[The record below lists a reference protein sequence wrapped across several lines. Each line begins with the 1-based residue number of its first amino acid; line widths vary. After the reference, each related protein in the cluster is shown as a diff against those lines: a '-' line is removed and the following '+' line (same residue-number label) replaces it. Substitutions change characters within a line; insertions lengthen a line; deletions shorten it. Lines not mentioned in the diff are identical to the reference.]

1 MKIALLACLLIAMP
15 GLSHAQAAAGRK
27 IVMMGTPSGA
37 PPCSACHG
45 THLEGNTALKVPAL
59 AGKPADFIVARL
71 EHYASPEGHN
81 AQMRQVATALTTMER
96 AQVAAYAAG
105 VKPAA
110 K

>member
-1 MKIALLACLLIAMP
+1 MKTALLACLLIAMP
-15 GLSHAQAAAGRK
+15 GISHAQAAVGRR
-27 IVMMGTPSGA
+27 IAMMGAPSGA

-45 THLEGNTALKVPAL
+45 THLEGNPALKVPAL

-71 EHYASPEGHN
+71 EHYAGPDGHN

-105 VKPAA
+105 LKPAA